1 MKCNIF
7 TLMLFTEVSW
17 SQRWAAQHVF
27 QVRNTQ
33 FHSLVFVV
41 RKTQLRSVSKFAS
54 ALYAIPQLRILPL
67 RALWMSHFVFQD
79 QGRQKGLALQRR
91 GFCKK
96 KTLRGNRR
104 YMPYTLYS
112 LSLLFY
118 SPSTPPPP
126 PSFTGTETDKMLSLS
141 PSLFVWQKYGFKR
154 RWEKMTFKGT
164 VQRDRSGR
172 N

>member
-1 MKCNIF
+1 VPSSKVLFEDIKNNNI
-7 TLMLFTEVSW
+7 
-17 SQRWAAQHVF
+17 QRWAAQHVF

-54 ALYAIPQLRILPL
+54 ALCAILQLRILPL

-79 QGRQKGLALQRR
+79 QGRQKGHALQRM
-91 GFCKK
+91 GCC
-96 KTLRGNRR
+96 RGNRR

-112 LSLLFY
+112 LSLFFY

-126 PSFTGTETDKMLSLS
+126 KFHWQRDRQDALSLS
-141 PSLFVWQKYGFKR
+141 PSLFFWQK
-154 RWEKMTFKGT
+154 
-164 VQRDRSGR
+164 
-172 N
+172 